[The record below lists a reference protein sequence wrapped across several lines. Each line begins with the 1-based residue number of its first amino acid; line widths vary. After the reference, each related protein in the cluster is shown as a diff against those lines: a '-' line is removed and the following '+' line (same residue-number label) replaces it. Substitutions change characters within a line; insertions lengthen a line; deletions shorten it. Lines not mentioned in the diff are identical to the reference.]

1 MDSLTPLIRVIGK
14 ANGAGLS
21 RDLEL
26 IAAALRK
33 CGPRVE
39 VVEAGRHDARLRRS
53 RVRRWCAWAQALI
66 AGSSPERCDLNVM
79 LEHAWPHH
87 MSAARLN
94 VLVPNP
100 EWCDRRDQRHLADF
114 DRIWAKT
121 HSTLRVFDALGLPTA
136 FIGFDSEDR
145 YDVTVER
152 EQGYLHVA
160 GKSKMK
166 GTARLIEVWR
176 RHPEWPRLTVVQN
189 SLSVAH
195 PGTMPGNVEFRR
207 DYLDDQELR
216 RLQNACQ
223 FHICMSEAEGWGHY
237 IAEAMSVGAVIV
249 TVDAP
254 PMNELVTVER
264 GLLVAWSGQGR
275 QNLSSTY
282 EFDTAAFEN
291 AMARALGLGGSERL
305 ALGNAARQWMVD
317 NKATFSG
324 RLRSA
329 LNTLGV
335 G

>member
-1 MDSLTPLIRVIGK
+1 MESSTPLIRVIGK
-14 ANGAGLS
+14 SNGAGLS
-21 RDLEL
+21 RDLEM
-26 IAAALRK
+26 IALALRK

-39 VVEAGRHDARLRRS
+39 VVEADRQDARLRRS
-53 RVRRWCAWAQALI
+53 RVRRWRARVQSLL
-66 AGSSPERCDLNVM
+66 AGSHAERCDLNVM

-87 MSAARLN
+87 MRAARFN

-100 EWCDRRDQRHLADF
+100 EWCDRRDQGHLAGF

-121 HSTLRVFDALGLPTA
+121 HATLGIFDALGLPAA

-145 YDVTVER
+145 YDSTVER
-152 EQGYLHVA
+152 DERCLHVA

-166 GTARLIEVWR
+166 GTARLIEVWQ
-176 RHPEWPRLTVVQN
+176 RHPEWPRLTVVQS
-189 SLSVAH
+189 SLSIEH
-195 PGTMPGNVEFRR
+195 SGTTASNVEFRR
-207 DYLDDQELR
+207 YYMDDPELR
-216 RLQNACQ
+216 RLQNACRY
-223 FHICMSEAEGWGHY
+223 HICMSEAEGWGHY
-237 IAEAMSVGAVIV
+237 IVEAMSVGAVIV

-254 PMNELVTVER
+254 PMNELVTAER

-282 EFDTAAFEN
+282 EFATAAFEET
-291 AMARALGLGGSERL
+291 MARALGLGGAQRL

-317 NKATFSG
+317 NKATFAG

-329 LNTLGV
+329 LNALGV